1 MKTLVRYSFGRAK
14 FTGRIPRV
22 PFAAWAASPG
32 GRLVVEGVQSNIRF
46 SLFGRRRAAQ
56 RRIWRRLNEAA
67 RNKSVVD
74 AMQRE
79 IDAYLTRLDPLVYAH
94 DLPRASVDLR
104 RLVVV
109 PRSLVNSAAYRRI
122 VAALDGHLAPVATDD
137 HGSLL
142 DWFVLLMISGMEA
155 AVVAAQPSPRRSMPA
170 GSDWVAVGVN
180 ERFEWGVPLEGP
192 AWLGH
197 YYVLELT
204 STPVTRAVWKG
215 AEAAISNLEAAL
227 PSLSR
232 VHRNGILRAAGL
244 SIEHFR
250 ARA

>member
-1 MKTLVRYSFGRAK
+1 MP
-14 FTGRIPRV
+14 FT
-22 PFAAWAASPG
+22 AWAESPA
-32 GRLVVEGVQSNIRF
+32 GRLVVERVQSNIGF

-56 RRIWRRLNEAA
+56 RRIWRRLNEATRTGA
-67 RNKSVVD
+67 VVA

-94 DLPRASVDLR
+94 DLPRASVNLR

-109 PRSLVNSAAYRRI
+109 PRSLVNSVAYRRI
-122 VAALDGHLAPVATDD
+122 LAALDGRLALVAADD

-142 DWFVLLMISGMEA
+142 DWFVLLMIKDMEA
-155 AVVAAQPSPRRSMPA
+155 AVVAAQPTPRRSLPA

-180 ERFEWGVPLEGP
+180 QRFEWGVPLEGP

-197 YYVLELT
+197 YYVLEQT
-204 STPVTRAVWKG
+204 STPITRAVWKG
-215 AEAAISNLEAAL
+215 AEAAIANLEAAL

-244 SIEHFR
+244 SLEQFR